1 MRPREEKTAKTREN
15 VKTELG
21 QMESSGK
28 GFKKESEEEDAKC
41 RETRCES

>member
-21 QMESSGK
+21 QMESNGK
-28 GFKKESEEEDAKC
+28 GFEEESEEEDVKC
-41 RETRCES
+41 REKRCES